1 MTMQKG
7 MTAQNGRG
15 GVSHDDLEGQNAA
28 GKIREIVEHSPIC
41 FFVTSSRTPGSSG
54 ARPMTVQRVDDKG
67 NLWFISGID
76 THKDQELSRSPEVTL
91 YFQSSEHSEYL
102 EIHGRASV
110 SQDKEK
116 IDELWHP
123 RFDAWFDGGKED
135 PRVSV
140 IRVEPVEGHY
150 WDSEHSSVSG
160 GMHSFVSN
168 FFLQPIES
176 GPAEGGLR
184 P

>member
-1 MTMQKG
+1 MTMQKSHV
-7 MTAQNGRG
+7 
-15 GVSHDDLEGQNAA
+15 GVSHDNLEGRNAA
-28 GKIREIVEHSPIC
+28 GKIREIVQHSPIC
-41 FFVTSSRTPGSSG
+41 FFVTSSREPGSSG

-67 NLWFISGID
+67 NLWFISAID
-76 THKDQELSRSPEVTL
+76 THKDQELSQNPEVTL

-110 SQDKEK
+110 SQDKQK

-123 RFDAWFDGGKED
+123 QFDAWFDGGKED

-140 IRVEPVEGHY
+140 IRVEPAEGHY
-150 WDSEHSSVSG
+150 WDSEHSGFSG
-160 GMHSFVSN
+160 GMHGFVSN
-168 FFLQPIES
+168 FFLQPVES